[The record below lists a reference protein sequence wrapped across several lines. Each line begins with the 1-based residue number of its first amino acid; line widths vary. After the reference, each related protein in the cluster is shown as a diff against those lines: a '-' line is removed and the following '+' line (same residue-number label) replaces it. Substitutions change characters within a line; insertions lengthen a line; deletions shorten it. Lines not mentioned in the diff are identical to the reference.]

1 MPIVLVGSSSV
12 TTVGFKDGLV
22 NKIRQRDV
30 TLYIEHQ
37 KKNIYI
43 GNNWTVIKHFFVKLQ
58 LAVTL
63 YLLYSQVGVAFLAGL
78 VFSVVLIPINKLI
91 ANKIGD
97 LSTKLMEQKDKRVKI
112 ITEVLRG
119 IKAVKLYVW
128 EDHFLRLISRTYAR
142 HFNPIRFVIKNDIY
156 RFKPSGY
163 YTSPLELIGISLVLL
178 FQTWNIEIIFF
189 LMIFAGV
196 RNQELK
202 YLKGRKY
209 LDALCVYFWATTPVV
224 ICILTFTTY
233 SLLGNQL
240 TAATVFTAMALLNML
255 ISPLN
260 AFPWVLNGMMEA
272 WVSVKRI
279 QKLLQVNWI
288 IY

>member
-37 KKNIYI
+37 KKKKYI

-189 LMIFAGV
+189 FDDICRGSKP
-196 RNQELK
+196 RIEIPERQK
-202 YLKGRKY
+202 ISGRP
-209 LDALCVYFWATTPVV
+209 LRV
-224 ICILTFTTY
+224 
-233 SLLGNQL
+233 LLGHHSRCDL
-240 TAATVFTAMALLNML
+240 HPYIHDLLVARQSINGRYRFHRHGVTQH
-255 ISPLN
+255 
-260 AFPWVLNGMMEA
+260 AHFP
-272 WVSVKRI
+272 VKRI
-279 QKLLQVNWI
+279 PVGVERYDGGLGQRQENPKI
-288 IY
+288 ITG

>member
-1 MPIVLVGSSSV
+1 M
-12 TTVGFKDGLV
+12 
-22 NKIRQRDV
+22 
-30 TLYIEHQ
+30 
-37 KKNIYI
+37 
-43 GNNWTVIKHFFVKLQ
+43 KHFFVKLQ

-178 FQTWNIEIIFF
+178 FQT
-189 LMIFAGV
+189 
-196 RNQELK
+196 
-202 YLKGRKY
+202 
-209 LDALCVYFWATTPVV
+209 
-224 ICILTFTTY
+224 
-233 SLLGNQL
+233 
-240 TAATVFTAMALLNML
+240 
-255 ISPLN
+255 
-260 AFPWVLNGMMEA
+260 
-272 WVSVKRI
+272 
-279 QKLLQVNWI
+279 
-288 IY
+288 